1 MSYTD
6 RIRPTDKGITTYL
19 DELRGKNYQIPTFQ
33 REIVWD
39 KENVKKLWDSIYK
52 FYPLGSILVWK
63 TDIKLQNHR
72 EIGGHLIT
80 DDRVRP
86 EYQYIL
92 DGQQRTTSLLTSLY
106 GGKVKGRED
115 FSPTLFIDLTVLDLD
130 ETDDESYKK
139 RFLFWHEIDD
149 RNGELKANSGKRRK
163 FDEGLIVKLIEIQK
177 DFGAIERRLVE
188 NESGD
193 YQNYDHPYR
202 IQLRRVREVLDSYR
216 VPFIELKGIQVSE
229 VCQIFERINQA
240 GKPLNIFDIV
250 VAKTFRPEIN
260 GTKGFYLRELIEDL
274 RGINKSQFLAIDDLT
289 YLQILAILIN
299 RNVPDSGIQNIT
311 ERYLNDI
318 KAHQIEE
325 VWDEAKR
332 AVLKTFDFLENYLY
346 LNGPQLIPYRY
357 LYLTLASYF
366 YGNNT
371 PNYHFLKQ
379 YYWFYSFHNE
389 DLLSNTTHLFEH
401 IEMLDQEKNHLTPK
415 FSRFLIDKEKLRTAS
430 YSSKGRFSRAILSL
444 YANHEPKDWRNTDRD
459 VLSSVY
465 YILTDRPNLHH
476 IFPVD
481 YINRNPGNNRLDGN
495 SLMNIAYLTQMTNLE
510 ISNRNPLEYI
520 QDYCNNPDFE
530 RVMGSHLLP
539 PEIIDWARMEMMPAN
554 ALDVFIEKRIDLIIE
569 ALRTKVPSTNMEV
582 IDTREGFSG

>member
-1 MSYTD
+1 MNYTD

-33 REIVWD
+33 REIAWER
-39 KENVKKLWDSIYK
+39 ENVKKLWDSIYK
-52 FYPLGSILVWK
+52 FYPLGSILIWK

-80 DDRVRP
+80 DDTVRP

-92 DGQQRTTSLLTSLY
+92 DGQQRTTFLLTSLY
-106 GGKVKGRED
+106 GGEIKGYAD
-115 FSPTLFIDLTVLDLD
+115 FPPTLFIDLTIPDQD

-139 RFLFWHEIDD
+139 RFLFWNEIDD
-149 RNGELKANSGKRRK
+149 RNGELKANRGKRRR
-163 FDEGLIVKLIEIQK
+163 FDDGLIVKLIDIQK
-177 DFGAIERRLVE
+177 DFGTVERHLVE
-188 NESGD
+188 NRNGE
-193 YQNYDHPYR
+193 YQDYDHPYR
-202 IQLRRVREVLDSYR
+202 IQLRRVREVLDNYR
-216 VPFIELKGIQVSE
+216 IPLIELKGIQVSE

-250 VAKTFRPEIN
+250 VAKTFRPDTD
-260 GTKGFYLRELIEDL
+260 GVKGFYLRELIEDL
-274 RGINKSQFLAIDDLT
+274 RGINESRFLAIDDLT
-289 YLQILAILIN
+289 YLQILAVLIN
-299 RNVPDSGIQNIT
+299 RNIPCSGIQNIT

-318 KAHQIEE
+318 KTHHIEE
-325 VWDEAKR
+325 VWDEAKK
-332 AVLKTFDFLENYLY
+332 AILKTFDFLENYLY

-357 LYLTLASYF
+357 FYLTLASYF
-366 YGNNT
+366 YNNDT

-401 IEMLDQEKNHLTPK
+401 IEMLQKERNHQDPE
-415 FSRFLIDKEKLRTAS
+415 FSRFLVDKEKLRTSS

-444 YANHEPKDWRNTDRD
+444 YANHRPKDWKNTDRD

-481 YINRNPGNNRLDGN
+481 YINRNPGSNRLDGN
-495 SLMNIAYLTQMTNLE
+495 SLMNIAYLTQITNLE

-520 QDYCNNPDFE
+520 LDYCNNPDFE

-539 PEIIDWARMEMMPAN
+539 PEIIEWARMETMPAN
-554 ALDVFIEKRIDLIIE
+554 SLDVFIEKRIDLIIE
-569 ALRTKVPSTNMEV
+569 ALRTKVPSAKMEV
-582 IDTREGFSG
+582 IDTREGIPG